1 MDLLPEVKLKIY
13 QRAYYL
19 KMKKEKKPVI
29 GFIVTKGEYLITF
42 T

>member
-1 MDLLPEVKLKIY
+1 MDLSPEVKLKIY

-19 KMKKEKKPVI
+19 KMKKDKKPMS